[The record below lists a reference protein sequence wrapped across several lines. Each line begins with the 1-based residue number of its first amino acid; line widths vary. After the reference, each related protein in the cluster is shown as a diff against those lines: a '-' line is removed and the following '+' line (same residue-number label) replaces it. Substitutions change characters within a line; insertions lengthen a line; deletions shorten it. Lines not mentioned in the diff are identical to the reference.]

1 MQFGIFLFAVSR
13 DPLDDGDIIRKSLQ
27 EAELA
32 EKLGFSAV
40 WLSEH
45 HFDGATAYAD
55 PLVFGSAIA
64 ARTSR
69 IKIGF
74 AVLEMALHHPIR
86 LAVQTALLDQV
97 SQGRLIVGTG
107 RGSAYNE
114 FEYRGFGLT
123 LEQGRMMLAESEE
136 LLIKAWTGNPVVHN
150 GNYWNLSFPQ
160 LRPRP
165 YQIPHPP
172 LVRACIGKESMLAMA
187 RIGRP
192 VLYGVQSTSAIAD
205 RLNLYRETME
215 NENFTTKDIEYALDN
230 SWVQKSLM
238 VAENN
243 EHAREIAAEGFRRE
257 RTHIREGREKFNP
270 QGINSSIKVAQPPSE
285 GEQLANAFVVG
296 DVATVC
302 EQIAALQE
310 IGVRN
315 ILFKVDTGGM
325 DFGDV
330 SRSMHLFSEKVSPL
344 FTHTFRD
351 KAR

>member
-1 MQFGIFLFAVSR
+1 MKFGIFLFAVSN
-13 DPLDDGDIIRKSLQ
+13 DPLEDGDVIRKSI
-27 EAELA
+27 EEVELA
-32 EKLGFSAV
+32 EKLGFDAV

-64 ARTSR
+64 ARTSV

-86 LAVQTALLDQV
+86 LAVQTALLDQI

-123 LEQGRMMLAESEE
+123 LEQGRMMLAESED
-136 LLIKAWTGNPVVHN
+136 LLIKAWTERPLVHN
-150 GNYWNLSFPQ
+150 GNYWNVSFPE

-165 YQIPHPP
+165 YQSPHPP

-187 RIGRP
+187 KIGRP
-192 VLYGVQSTSAIAD
+192 VLYGVQSTEAIAD
-205 RLNLYRETME
+205 RLRLYRETME
-215 NENFTTKDIEYALDN
+215 NEKFASEDIEYALDN

-238 VAENN
+238 VADTN
-243 EHAREIAAEGFRRE
+243 EHAREIASEGFRRE
-257 RTHIREGREKFNP
+257 RTHIREGREKYNP
-270 QGINSSIKVAQPPSE
+270 QGNKGGVQLAKPPSE
-285 GEQLANAFVVG
+285 GEQLTNAFVVG
-296 DVATVC
+296 DVKGVA
-302 EQIAALQE
+302 EQLVALKE
-310 IGVRN
+310 AGVRN

-325 DFGDV
+325 DFEDV
-330 SRSMHLFSEKVSPL
+330 SRSMHLFSREVAPL
-344 FTHTFRD
+344 FPTSSLN
-351 KAR
+351 KS

>member
-1 MQFGIFLFAVSR
+1 MKFGIFLFAVSS
-13 DPLDDGDIIRKSLQ
+13 DPLDDGEVIRKSIE
-27 EAELA
+27 EAVLA

-55 PLVFGSAIA
+55 PIVFGSAIA
-64 ARTSR
+64 ARTSS
-69 IKIGF
+69 INIGF

-136 LLIKAWTGNPVVHN
+136 LLIKAWTQRPLVHN
-150 GNYWNLSFPQ
+150 GNYWNVSFPE

-165 YQIPHPP
+165 YQLPHPP

-187 RIGRP
+187 KIGRP
-192 VLYGVQSTSAIAD
+192 VLYGVQSTEAIAD
-205 RLNLYRETME
+205 RLKLYREAME
-215 NENFTTKDIEYALDN
+215 NENFAPEDIEYALDN

-238 VAENN
+238 VADTN
-243 EHAREIAAEGFRRE
+243 EHANDIASQGFRRE
-257 RTHIREGREKFNP
+257 RTHIREGRVKYNP
-270 QGINSSIKVAQPPSE
+270 EGNKGGVQLAKPPSE

-296 DVATVC
+296 DVKSVT
-302 EQIAALQE
+302 EQLVALQKA
-310 IGVRN
+310 GVRN

-325 DFGDV
+325 DFEDV
-330 SRSMHLFSEKVSPL
+330 SRSMHLFSREVAPL
-344 FTHTFRD
+344 FTESSLSPS
-351 KAR
+351 